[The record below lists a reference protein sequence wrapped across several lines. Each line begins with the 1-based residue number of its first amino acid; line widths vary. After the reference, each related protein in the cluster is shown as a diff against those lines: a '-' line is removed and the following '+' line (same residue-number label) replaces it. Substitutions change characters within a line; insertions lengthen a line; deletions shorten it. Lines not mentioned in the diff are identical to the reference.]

1 MPLRELELAISR
13 SWRDYLSIH
22 AKGLRT
28 GDARLIEL
36 SAVHLAFTES
46 LEAQMRQFAP

>member
-13 SWRDYLSIH
+13 SWRDHLSIH

-36 SAVHLAFTES
+36 SAVHLAFAES